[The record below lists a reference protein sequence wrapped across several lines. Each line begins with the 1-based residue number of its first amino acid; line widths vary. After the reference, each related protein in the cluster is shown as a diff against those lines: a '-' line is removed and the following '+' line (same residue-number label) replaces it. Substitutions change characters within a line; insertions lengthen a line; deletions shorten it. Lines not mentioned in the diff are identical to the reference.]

1 MGWRKTLSALEFMA
15 VLHLSIHAV
24 LENYA
29 SDLLLP
35 PVELT
40 TILVVGPIH

>member
-1 MGWRKTLSALEFMA
+1 MRLRKTLAALEFMA
-15 VLHLSIHAV
+15 VLYLSIHAV

-40 TILVVGPIH
+40 TIMVVCPIH